1 MEIHTNARIE
11 SKSEVAAYIQNLRF
25 ALNNGARIDFQ
36 MKRRVDDNRNERY
49 TNRYT
54 INQLFPNENP
64 VEAIKRELLQLKV
77 EDYIKTVKD
86 IRFPKKSE
94 MREFGK
100 VYKGTEEVYIKIRVE
115 LLDVDGRTTTFV
127 MSFHFAEKAFTS
139 EMFPYKKR

>member
-77 EDYIKTVKD
+77 EDNIKTVKD

-115 LLDVDGRTTTFV
+115 LFDVDGRTTTFV

>member
-86 IRFPKKSE
+86 IRFPKKV
-94 MREFGK
+94 K
-100 VYKGTEEVYIKIRVE
+100 
-115 LLDVDGRTTTFV
+115 
-127 MSFHFAEKAFTS
+127 
-139 EMFPYKKR
+139 